1 VRSSTILLAAGL
13 AAIAGFALAD
23 ALRGENHG
31 TPAVVESESTTT
43 RREEPAY
50 EGTLP
55 PDLLTGRLVFTD
67 ENCDLGVVDLARAVV
82 VRVRDVETNCTLSA
96 PVRSRRIA
104 YGFGQLRL
112 GPLSYRVTDFSRPER
127 TFGRLRAQ
135 PESIVWSHNGRR
147 VAWCA
152 EDDRGRELELG
163 GRERRLAHCPVT
175 YTRDGHPVYPV
186 GGRLLTESHALVPPL
201 PGRITAASIAGDG
214 SVAVVLDGK
223 RVLLLKRGEELVETR
238 IPTRVRG
245 VVPAFSPDNCGAIF
259 LTPHRGQPP
268 RVFVIDLGCLGG
280 HERDLSG
287 RRAAWSPDG
296 LWFAVAEERTIAFYP
311 VDASRPVLRL
321 PDTANQLV
329 WQR

>member
-1 VRSSTILLAAGL
+1 MRSSTIILVAGL
-13 AAIAGFALAD
+13 VAIMGFALAD
-23 ALRGENHG
+23 SLRGENHDE
-31 TPAVVESESTTT
+31 PAVAKSESTTT
-43 RREEPAY
+43 RREERAF

-82 VRVRDVETNCTLSA
+82 VRVRDVETNCALSA
-96 PVRSRRIA
+96 PVRTRRIA
-104 YGFGQLRL
+104 YGFGPL
-112 GPLSYRVTDFSRPER
+112 GRETLSYRVTDFSRPEQIQ
-127 TFGRLRAQ
+127 GLLRAQ
-135 PESIVWSHNGRR
+135 PESIVWSHDGER
-147 VAWCA
+147 VAWCS
-152 EDDRGRELELG
+152 RGERGLELEIG
-163 GRERRLAHCPVT
+163 GRERPLAHCSVA
-175 YTRDGHPVYPV
+175 YTRDDHPVYTADR
-186 GGRLLTESHALVPPL
+186 RLLAESHALVPPM

-214 SVAVVLDGK
+214 SIALVLDGK

-296 LWFAVAEERTIAFYP
+296 QWFAVAEERTIAFYP
-311 VDASRPVLRL
+311 VDASRGVLRL
-321 PDTANQLV
+321 PGVANQLV

>member
-1 VRSSTILLAAGL
+1 MRSSTIVLVAGL
-13 AAIAGFALAD
+13 VAIMGFALAD
-23 ALRGENHG
+23 SLRGENHDE
-31 TPAVVESESTTT
+31 PAVGKSESTTT
-43 RREEPAY
+43 RREARAY

-82 VRVRDVETNCTLSA
+82 VRVRDVETNCALSA
-96 PVRSRRIA
+96 PVRPRRIA
-104 YGFGQLRL
+104 YGFGPVGRET
-112 GPLSYRVTDFSRPER
+112 LSYRVTDFSRPEQ
-127 TFGRLRAQ
+127 TQGLLRAQ
-135 PESIVWSHNGRR
+135 PESIVWSQDGVR
-147 VAWCA
+147 VAWCS
-152 EDDRGRELELG
+152 RGERGLELELG
-163 GRERRLAHCPVT
+163 GRVRPLAHCPVT
-175 YTRDGHPVYPV
+175 YTRDDRPVYAV
-186 GGRLLTESHALVPPL
+186 GRRLQTESHALVRPL

-214 SVAVVLDGK
+214 SIAVALDGK
-223 RVLLLKRGEELVETR
+223 RALLLKRGEELVETR

-245 VVPAFSPDNCGAIF
+245 VAPAFSPDNCGAIF

-296 LWFAVAEERTIAFYP
+296 QWFAVAEERTIAFYP
-311 VDASRPVLRL
+311 VDASRGVLRL
-321 PDTANQLV
+321 PGVANQLV